1 MEKWCTKRWQR
12 LWRSGDGAA
21 AVEFAA
27 ILTLLLL
34 IIGGVI
40 DFGHYLYLRQ
50 VATNASREG
59 ARFGSVYN
67 TPRVTEAQIRSYV
80 QNKFGPSL
88 GYRDG
93 SGPNV
98 VVTGAGGASGT
109 DLTVTVSGVK
119 QWFFLDWLI
128 KNLDVAEALQKPT
141 GVTTMK
147 LE

>member
-1 MEKWCTKRWQR
+1 MEKWGTKRWQR
-12 LWRSGDGAA
+12 LWRSREGAA

-27 ILTLLLL
+27 ILALLLL

-67 TPRVTEAQIRSYV
+67 TPRVTEAQIRSYI
-80 QNKFGPSL
+80 QNRFGASL
-88 GYRDG
+88 GYGDG
-93 SGPNV
+93 SGPTV
-98 VVTGAGGASGT
+98 VVSGAGGASGT
-109 DLTVTVSGVK
+109 DLTVAVSGEK

-128 KNLDVAEALQKPT
+128 NNLDVAEALKKPT
-141 GVTTMK
+141 GITTMK